1 MKLLGRSQIYVT
13 CGGSSKS
20 PRMNGKRIKA
30 VNWTE
35 DIWSLPDVQVELV
48 DGGRG
53 GQSGCGPWLI
63 RRMKFGVS

>member
-20 PRMNGKRIKA
+20 PRTNGKRIKA

-35 DIWSLPDVQVELV
+35 DIWSLPDVQVEFV
-48 DGGRG
+48 DGWRG
-53 GQSGCGPWLI
+53 GQSGVVPGLS
-63 RRMKFGVS
+63 RQMKFGVS